1 MASKTCPL
9 IIRMVMKFRA
19 SNLIV
24 SNDLDPLFIT
34 YRHDFLR
41 RSESTAMRCF
51 RNRVPP
57 NLAPLP
63 SAGNGWSPAGA
74 IQYVF
79 FRRSEISTREIRPL
93 RYGVKAIRYRVRH
106 LGHFTQWRRK
116 GDISHVQQDSSGP
129 NNIERLRTLV
139 SVVDYQ
145 WFLVPR
151 ERG

>member
-79 FRRSEISTREIRPL
+79 FRRSEISKRRIEPL
-93 RYGVKAIRYRVRH
+93 G
-106 LGHFTQWRRK
+106 
-116 GDISHVQQDSSGP
+116 
-129 NNIERLRTLV
+129 LRTEGNQGMGKALC
-139 SVVDYQ
+139 Q
-145 WFLVPR
+145 LR
-151 ERG
+151 AMTKKGRNTHGAERQFRPDKN